1 MNLIRR
7 MFMKEQPKLLGRWKM
22 TYGNKHL
29 ERKVYLANHD
39 HCGPCGIINYG
50 KKEIDN
56 SKGDKDEKKK

>member
-1 MNLIRR
+1 
-7 MFMKEQPKLLGRWKM
+7 MFMKEQPKLLGRWNM

-39 HCGPCGIINYG
+39 NCGPCGIINYE

-56 SKGDKDEKKK
+56 SKDEKKK

>member
-7 MFMKEQPKLLGRWKM
+7 MFMKEQPKLLGRWNM

-39 HCGPCGIINYG
+39 NCGPCGHHYVSEES
-50 KKEIDN
+50 KN
-56 SKGDKDEKKK
+56 SKGST